1 MKRLVSVALFIVIS
15 LSQMMAQNITGKIVD
30 NQGNPLPF
38 ANVMLLS
45 RPDSTFIKGAVSD
58 EEGNFSIAANCNGGI
73 IKVSSIGYQTI
84 TKNCEGQQAGIIRLA
99 EDAQNLKEVVIKA
112 HRPQYKMTH
121 EGLMT
126 HVEGTVLSKMGT
138 AEDVLKHV
146 PSVVRKKDGF
156 EVFGK
161 GTPIIYINGRKM
173 QDISELDNIKSADI
187 KSVEVIQNPGATYDA
202 SVNAVIKIKTIKMK
216 GEGFSFDT
224 RSLYWYNKHHNTT
237 QQVNMNYRH
246 DGLNLFATYKFS
258 DAVWIQDATYA
269 QTVHVDTLWQQKNY
283 SKMVG
288 RKESHRLIGGFSYD
302 FNANHS
308 IGARYTL
315 VSPGY
320 QRDKGFFD
328 SQVTADGK
336 FYDYI
341 KTDGL
346 TVGKNS
352 PSHQLN
358 AYYNG
363 VLGKTTIDW
372 NTDLFFSTNRE
383 DSYSTENSQEHDS
396 RNIDSENRVSNKMI
410 ASKLIIASP
419 LLGGKLSYGAEYI
432 NTHRNDDYQV
442 NRTDILAN
450 SYSKLEEQTVSP
462 FVQYTRLTP
471 IGNIMAGL
479 RYEYVRFKYYDA
491 GIYQPEQSR
500 SFRNLFP
507 TISYGT
513 KIGKVM
519 AQLSYSVK
527 TNRPSY
533 DQLSNN
539 MSYMNRFTRQTGNP
553 YLDNETNHTIELS
566 GVWKFFQFMVNY
578 KDSRNAIIYWAEQ
591 IPENEVITLVS
602 RKNVK
607 SLKSMTAYISAAP
620 KIGIWSPQI
629 NVGMLKPWFTLHT
642 DVESYRLNRPIFMG
656 NFNNAFSLPCG
667 IMLSVDYRY
676 QSKGNTQNVYLAK
689 EQHVLDVTL
698 SKSFLKD
705 ALTLEVKGHD
715 LLYKNWD
722 ADLLYNQKM
731 ELLQVAK
738 RGTRDIQ
745 LTLRYKFNTT
755 RSKYKGTGAGN
766 AELNRL

>member
-1 MKRLVSVALFIVIS
+1 MKRLALVASFCGITIT
-15 LSQMMAQNITGKIVD
+15 QMMAQNINGEQI
-30 NQGNPLPF
+30 
-38 ANVMLLS
+38 
-45 RPDSTFIKGAVSD
+45 SD
-58 EEGNFSIAANCNGGI
+58 TTLFDKFSKELG
-73 IKVSSIGYQTI
+73 
-84 TKNCEGQQAGIIRLA
+84 
-99 EDAQNLKEVVIKA
+99 EVVVKA
-112 HRPQYKMTH
+112 HLPQYKKTH
-121 EGLMT
+121 EGLLT
-126 HVEGTVLSKMGT
+126 NVAGTVLGKMGT

-146 PSVVRKKDGF
+146 PSIVKKKDGY
-156 EVFGK
+156 EVVGK

-173 QDISELDNIKSADI
+173 QDISELDNIKSSDI
-187 KSVEVIQNPGATYDA
+187 KSVEVIQNPGAAYDA
-202 SVNAVIKIKTIKMK
+202 SVNSVIKIKTIKKK
-216 GEGFSFDT
+216 GEGFGFDT
-224 RSLYWYNKHHNTT
+224 RSVYWYNKHDNNI

-246 DGLNLFATYKFS
+246 NGLNLFATYKFS
-258 DAVWIQDATYA
+258 DATWMQKATYE
-269 QTVHVDTLWQQKNY
+269 QTVHVDTLWQQHNNNE
-283 SKMVG
+283 VTG
-288 RKESHRLIGGFSYD
+288 RIESHRLISGFSYD

-315 VSPGY
+315 TSPGY
-320 QRDKGFFD
+320 SRSKDFFD

-346 TVGKNS
+346 TVDKNN

-363 VLGKTTIDW
+363 TLGKTTIDL
-372 NTDLFFSTNRE
+372 NTDLYFSTNRAYA
-383 DSYSTENSQEHDS
+383 YSDEQSQEHDT
-396 RNIDSENRVSNKMI
+396 RNINSKNRVSNKMV
-410 ASKLIIASP
+410 ATKLVITSP
-419 LLGGKLSYGAEYI
+419 LLGGNLSYGAEYI
-432 NTHRNDDYQV
+432 HTRRNDDYEV
-442 NRTDILAN
+442 NRTDLLAN
-450 SYSKLEEQTVSP
+450 SYSKLEEQTASP
-462 FVQYTRLTP
+462 FIQYARLTP
-471 IGNIMAGL
+471 IGNITAGL

-507 TISYGT
+507 TISYGA

-527 TNRPSY
+527 TSRPSY
-533 DQLSNN
+533 SQLSNN
-539 MSYMNRFTRQTGNP
+539 VSYMNRFTRQIGNP
-553 YLDNETNHTIELS
+553 YLDNETNHRVELS
-566 GVWKFFQFMVNY
+566 GVWKFIQFMVNY

-591 IPENEVITLVS
+591 IPEDEAITMIS

-620 KIGIWSPQI
+620 KIGIWAPQI
-629 NVGMLKPWFTLHT
+629 NLGMQKPWFTLHT
-642 DVESYRLNRPIFMG
+642 DVASYRLNRPIFMG

-667 IMLSVDYRY
+667 ITLNVDYRY
-676 QSKGNTQNVYLAK
+676 QSKGNTMNVYLAK
-689 EQHVLDVTL
+689 EQHVLDVSI

-705 ALTLEVKGHD
+705 ALTLEIKGND
-715 LLYKNWD
+715 LLYKCWD

-731 ELLQVAK
+731 ELLQVSK
-738 RGTRDIQ
+738 RGTRDLQ

>member
-1 MKRLVSVALFIVIS
+1 MKRLALVAFFSGIAIT
-15 LSQMMAQNITGKIVD
+15 QMMAQNINGEQI
-30 NQGNPLPF
+30 
-38 ANVMLLS
+38 
-45 RPDSTFIKGAVSD
+45 SD
-58 EEGNFSIAANCNGGI
+58 TTLFDKFSKELG
-73 IKVSSIGYQTI
+73 
-84 TKNCEGQQAGIIRLA
+84 
-99 EDAQNLKEVVIKA
+99 EVVVKA
-112 HRPQYKMTH
+112 HLPQYKKTH
-121 EGLMT
+121 EGLLT
-126 HVEGTVLSKMGT
+126 NVAGTVLGKMGT

-146 PSVVRKKDGF
+146 PSIVKKKDGY
-156 EVFGK
+156 EVVGK

-173 QDISELDNIKSADI
+173 QDISELDNIKSSDI
-187 KSVEVIQNPGATYDA
+187 KSVEVIQNPGAAYDA
-202 SVNAVIKIKTIKMK
+202 SVNAVIKIKTIKKK
-216 GEGFSFDT
+216 GEGFGFDT
-224 RSLYWYNKHHNTT
+224 RSVYWYNKHDNTI

-246 DGLNLFATYKFS
+246 NGLNLFATYKFS
-258 DAVWIQDATYA
+258 DATWMQKASYN
-269 QTVHVDTLWQQKNY
+269 QTVHVDTLWQQHNNNE
-283 SKMVG
+283 VTG
-288 RKESHRLIGGFSYD
+288 RIESHRLISGFSYD

-315 VSPGY
+315 TSPGY
-320 QRDKGFFD
+320 SRSKDFFD

-346 TVGKNS
+346 TVDKDS

-363 VLGKTTIDW
+363 ILGKTTIDL
-372 NTDLFFSTNRE
+372 NTDLYFSTNRAYA
-383 DSYSTENSQEHDS
+383 YSDEQSQEHDS
-396 RNIDSENRVSNKMI
+396 RNINSKNRVSNKMV
-410 ASKLIIASP
+410 ATKLAITSP
-419 LLGGKLSYGAEYI
+419 LLGGNLSYGAEYI
-432 NTHRNDDYQV
+432 NTHRNDDYEV
-442 NRTDILAN
+442 NRTDLLAN
-450 SYSKLEEQTVSP
+450 SYSKLEEQTASP
-462 FVQYTRLTP
+462 FIQYARLTP
-471 IGNIMAGL
+471 IGNITAGL

-507 TISYGT
+507 TISYGA

-527 TNRPSY
+527 TSRPSY
-533 DQLSNN
+533 SQLSNN
-539 MSYMNRFTRQTGNP
+539 VSYMNRFTRQTGNP
-553 YLDNETNHTIELS
+553 YLDNETNHRVELS
-566 GVWKFFQFMVNY
+566 GVWKFIQFMVNY

-591 IPENEVITLVS
+591 IPEDEAITMIS

-620 KIGIWSPQI
+620 KIGIWAPQI
-629 NVGMLKPWFTLHT
+629 NLGMQKPWFTLHT
-642 DVESYRLNRPIFMG
+642 DVASYRLNRPIFMG

-667 IMLSVDYRY
+667 IILNVDYRY
-676 QSKGNTQNVYLAK
+676 QSKGNTMNVYLAK
-689 EQHVLDVTL
+689 EQHVLDVSI

-705 ALTLEVKGHD
+705 ALTLEIKGND
-715 LLYKNWD
+715 LLYKCWD

-731 ELLQVAK
+731 ELLQVSK
-738 RGTRDIQ
+738 RGTRDLQ

>member
-1 MKRLVSVALFIVIS
+1 MKRLALVASFCGITIT
-15 LSQMMAQNITGKIVD
+15 QMMAQNINGEQISDTT
-30 NQGNPLPF
+30 LF
-38 ANVMLLS
+38 A
-45 RPDSTFIKGAVSD
+45 K
-58 EEGNFSIAANCNGGI
+58 FSKELG
-73 IKVSSIGYQTI
+73 
-84 TKNCEGQQAGIIRLA
+84 
-99 EDAQNLKEVVIKA
+99 EVVVKA
-112 HRPQYKMTH
+112 HLPQYKKTH
-121 EGLMT
+121 EGLLT
-126 HVEGTVLSKMGT
+126 NVAGTVLSKMGT

-146 PSVVRKKDGF
+146 PSIVKKKDGY
-156 EVFGK
+156 EVVGK

-173 QDISELDNIKSADI
+173 QDISELDNIKSSDI
-187 KSVEVIQNPGATYDA
+187 KSVEVIQNPGAAYDA
-202 SVNAVIKIKTIKMK
+202 SVNSVIKIKTIKKK
-216 GEGFSFDT
+216 GEGFGFDT
-224 RSLYWYNKHHNTT
+224 RSVYWYNKHDNTI

-246 DGLNLFATYKFS
+246 NGLNLFATYKFS
-258 DAVWIQDATYA
+258 DATWMQKATYE
-269 QTVHVDTLWQQKNY
+269 QTVHVDTLWQQHNNNE
-283 SKMVG
+283 VTG
-288 RKESHRLIGGFSYD
+288 RIESHRLISGFSYD

-315 VSPGY
+315 TSSGY
-320 QRDKGFFD
+320 SRSKDFFD

-346 TVGKNS
+346 TVDKDS

-363 VLGKTTIDW
+363 TLGKTTIDL
-372 NTDLFFSTNRE
+372 NTDLYFSTNRAYA
-383 DSYSTENSQEHDS
+383 YSDEQSQEHDS
-396 RNIDSENRVSNKMI
+396 RNINSKNRVSNKMV
-410 ASKLIIASP
+410 ATKLVITTP
-419 LLGGKLSYGAEYI
+419 LLGGNLSYGAEYI
-432 NTHRNDDYQV
+432 NTHRNDDYEV
-442 NRTDILAN
+442 NRTDLLAN
-450 SYSKLEEQTVSP
+450 SYSKLEEQTASP
-462 FVQYTRLTP
+462 FIQYARLTP
-471 IGNIMAGL
+471 IGNITAGL

-507 TISYGT
+507 TISYGA

-527 TNRPSY
+527 TSRPSY
-533 DQLSNN
+533 SQLSNN
-539 MSYMNRFTRQTGNP
+539 VSYMNRFTRQTGNP
-553 YLDNETNHTIELS
+553 YLDNETNHRVELS
-566 GVWKFFQFMVNY
+566 GVWKFIQFMVNY

-591 IPENEVITLVS
+591 MPENEAITMIS

-620 KIGIWSPQI
+620 KIGIWAPQI
-629 NVGMLKPWFTLHT
+629 NLGMQKPWFTLHT
-642 DVESYRLNRPIFMG
+642 DVASYRLNRPIFMG

-667 IMLSVDYRY
+667 ITLNVDYRY
-676 QSKGNTQNVYLAK
+676 QSKGNTMNVYLAK
-689 EQHVLDVTL
+689 EQHVLDVSI

-705 ALTLEVKGHD
+705 ALTLEIKGND
-715 LLYKNWD
+715 LLYKCWD

-731 ELLQVAK
+731 ELLQVSK
-738 RGTRDIQ
+738 RGTRDLQ

>member
-1 MKRLVSVALFIVIS
+1 MKRLALVASFCGIAIT
-15 LSQMMAQNITGKIVD
+15 QMMAQNINGEQI
-30 NQGNPLPF
+30 
-38 ANVMLLS
+38 
-45 RPDSTFIKGAVSD
+45 SD
-58 EEGNFSIAANCNGGI
+58 TTLFDKFSKELG
-73 IKVSSIGYQTI
+73 
-84 TKNCEGQQAGIIRLA
+84 
-99 EDAQNLKEVVIKA
+99 EVVVKA
-112 HRPQYKMTH
+112 HLPQYKKTH
-121 EGLMT
+121 EGLLT
-126 HVEGTVLSKMGT
+126 NVAGTVLSKMGT

-146 PSVVRKKDGF
+146 PSIVKKKDGY
-156 EVFGK
+156 EVVGK

-173 QDISELDNIKSADI
+173 QDISELDNIKSSDI
-187 KSVEVIQNPGATYDA
+187 KSVEVIQNPGAAYDA
-202 SVNAVIKIKTIKMK
+202 SVNAVIKIKTIKKK
-216 GEGFSFDT
+216 GEGFGFDT
-224 RSLYWYNKHHNTT
+224 RSVYWYNKHDNTI

-246 DGLNLFATYKFS
+246 NGLNLFATYKFS
-258 DAVWIQDATYA
+258 DATWMQKATYE
-269 QTVHVDTLWQQKNY
+269 QTVHVDTLWQQHNNNE
-283 SKMVG
+283 VTG
-288 RKESHRLIGGFSYD
+288 RIESHRLISGFSYD

-315 VSPGY
+315 TSPGY
-320 QRDKGFFD
+320 SRSKDFFD

-346 TVGKNS
+346 TVDKDN

-363 VLGKTTIDW
+363 TLGKTAIDL
-372 NTDLFFSTNRE
+372 NTDLYFSTNRAYA
-383 DSYSTENSQEHDS
+383 YSDEQSQEHDT
-396 RNIDSENRVSNKMI
+396 RNVNSKNRVSNKMV
-410 ASKLIIASP
+410 ATKLVITSP
-419 LLGGKLSYGAEYI
+419 LLGGNLSYGAEYI
-432 NTHRNDDYQV
+432 NTHRNDDYEV
-442 NRTDILAN
+442 NRTDLLAN
-450 SYSKLEEQTVSP
+450 SYSKLEEQTASP
-462 FVQYTRLTP
+462 FIQYARLTP
-471 IGNIMAGL
+471 IGNITAGL

-507 TISYGT
+507 TISYGA

-527 TNRPSY
+527 TSRPSY
-533 DQLSNN
+533 SQLSNN
-539 MSYMNRFTRQTGNP
+539 VSYMNRFTRQTGNP
-553 YLDNETNHTIELS
+553 YLDNETNHRVELS
-566 GVWKFFQFMVNY
+566 GVWKFIQFMVNY

-591 IPENEVITLVS
+591 IPENEAITMVS

-620 KIGIWSPQI
+620 KIGIWAPQI
-629 NVGMLKPWFTLHT
+629 NLGMQKPWFTLHT
-642 DVESYRLNRPIFMG
+642 DVASYRLNRPIFMG

-667 IMLSVDYRY
+667 ITLSVDYRY
-676 QSKGNTQNVYLAK
+676 QSKGNTMNVYLAK
-689 EQHVLDVTL
+689 EQHVLDVSI

-705 ALTLEVKGHD
+705 ALTLEIKGND
-715 LLYKNWD
+715 LLYKCWD

-731 ELLQVAK
+731 ELLQVSK
-738 RGTRDIQ
+738 RGTRDLQ

>member
-1 MKRLVSVALFIVIS
+1 MKRLALVASFCGIAIT
-15 LSQMMAQNITGKIVD
+15 QMMAQNINGEQISDT
-30 NQGNPLPF
+30 PLF
-38 ANVMLLS
+38 
-45 RPDSTFIKGAVSD
+45 DK
-58 EEGNFSIAANCNGGI
+58 FSKELG
-73 IKVSSIGYQTI
+73 
-84 TKNCEGQQAGIIRLA
+84 
-99 EDAQNLKEVVIKA
+99 EVVVKA
-112 HRPQYKMTH
+112 HLPQYKKTH
-121 EGLMT
+121 EGLLT
-126 HVEGTVLSKMGT
+126 NVAGTVLGKMGT

-146 PSVVRKKDGF
+146 PSIVKKKDGY
-156 EVFGK
+156 EVVGK

-173 QDISELDNIKSADI
+173 QDISELDNIKSSDI

-202 SVNAVIKIKTIKMK
+202 SVNAVIKIKTIKKK
-216 GEGFSFDT
+216 GEGFGFDT
-224 RSLYWYNKHHNTT
+224 RSVYWYNKHDNTI

-246 DGLNLFATYKFS
+246 NGLNLFATYKFS
-258 DAVWIQDATYA
+258 DATWMQKASYE
-269 QTVHVDTLWQQKNY
+269 QTVHVDTLWQQHNNNE
-283 SKMVG
+283 VTG
-288 RKESHRLIGGFSYD
+288 RIESHRLISGFSYD

-315 VSPGY
+315 TSPGY
-320 QRDKGFFD
+320 SRSKDFFD

-346 TVGKNS
+346 TVDKNN

-363 VLGKTTIDW
+363 IWGKTTIDL
-372 NTDLFFSTNRE
+372 NTDLYFSTNRAYA
-383 DSYSTENSQEHDS
+383 YSDEQSQEHDS
-396 RNIDSENRVSNKMI
+396 RNINSKNRVSNKMV
-410 ASKLIIASP
+410 ATKLVITSP
-419 LLGGKLSYGAEYI
+419 LLGGNLSYGAEYI
-432 NTHRNDDYQV
+432 HTRRNDDYEV
-442 NRTDILAN
+442 NRTDLLAN
-450 SYSKLEEQTVSP
+450 SYSKLEEQTASP
-462 FVQYTRLTP
+462 FIQYAHLTP
-471 IGNIMAGL
+471 IGNITAGL

-507 TISYGT
+507 TISYGA

-527 TNRPSY
+527 TSRPSY
-533 DQLSNN
+533 SQLSNN
-539 MSYMNRFTRQTGNP
+539 VSYMNRFTRQTGNP
-553 YLDNETNHTIELS
+553 YLDNETNHRVELS
-566 GVWKFFQFMVNY
+566 GIWKFIQFMVNY

-591 IPENEVITLVS
+591 IPEDEAITMIS

-620 KIGIWSPQI
+620 KIGIWAPQI
-629 NVGMLKPWFTLHT
+629 NLGMQKPWFTLHT
-642 DVESYRLNRPIFMG
+642 DVASYRLNRPIFMG

-667 IMLSVDYRY
+667 ITLNVDYRY
-676 QSKGNTQNVYLAK
+676 QSKGNTMNVYLAK
-689 EQHVLDVTL
+689 EQHVLDVSI

-705 ALTLEVKGHD
+705 ALTLEIKGND
-715 LLYKNWD
+715 LLYKCWD

-731 ELLQVAK
+731 ELLQVSK
-738 RGTRDIQ
+738 RGTRDLQ

-755 RSKYKGTGAGN
+755 RSKYKGTGVGN

>member
-1 MKRLVSVALFIVIS
+1 MKRLALVAFFSGIAIT
-15 LSQMMAQNITGKIVD
+15 QMMAQNINGEQI
-30 NQGNPLPF
+30 
-38 ANVMLLS
+38 
-45 RPDSTFIKGAVSD
+45 SD
-58 EEGNFSIAANCNGGI
+58 TTLFDKFSKELG
-73 IKVSSIGYQTI
+73 
-84 TKNCEGQQAGIIRLA
+84 
-99 EDAQNLKEVVIKA
+99 EVVVKA
-112 HRPQYKMTH
+112 HLPQYKKTH
-121 EGLMT
+121 EGLLT
-126 HVEGTVLSKMGT
+126 NVAGTVLGKMGT

-146 PSVVRKKDGF
+146 PSIVKKKDGY
-156 EVFGK
+156 EVVGK

-173 QDISELDNIKSADI
+173 QDISELDNIKSSDI
-187 KSVEVIQNPGATYDA
+187 KSVEVIQNPGAAYDA
-202 SVNAVIKIKTIKMK
+202 SVNAVIKIKTIKKK
-216 GEGFSFDT
+216 GEGFGFDT
-224 RSLYWYNKHHNTT
+224 RSVYWYNKHDNTI

-246 DGLNLFATYKFS
+246 NGLNLFATYKFS
-258 DAVWIQDATYA
+258 DATWMQKASYN
-269 QTVHVDTLWQQKNY
+269 QTVHVDTLWQQHNNNE
-283 SKMVG
+283 VTG
-288 RKESHRLIGGFSYD
+288 RIESHRLISGFSYD

-315 VSPGY
+315 TSPGY
-320 QRDKGFFD
+320 SRSKDFFD

-346 TVGKNS
+346 TVDKDS

-363 VLGKTTIDW
+363 TLGKTTIDL
-372 NTDLFFSTNRE
+372 NTDLYFSTNRAYA
-383 DSYSTENSQEHDS
+383 YSDEQCQEHDS
-396 RNIDSENRVSNKMI
+396 RNINSKNRVSNKMV
-410 ASKLIIASP
+410 ATKLVITSP
-419 LLGGKLSYGAEYI
+419 LLGGNLSYGAEYI
-432 NTHRNDDYQV
+432 NTHRNDDYEV
-442 NRTDILAN
+442 NRTDLLAN
-450 SYSKLEEQTVSP
+450 SYSKLEEQTASL
-462 FVQYTRLTP
+462 FIQYARLTP
-471 IGNIMAGL
+471 IGNITAGL

-507 TISYGT
+507 TISYGA

-527 TNRPSY
+527 TSRPSY
-533 DQLSNN
+533 SQLSNN
-539 MSYMNRFTRQTGNP
+539 VSYMNRFTRQTGNP
-553 YLDNETNHTIELS
+553 YLDNETNHRVELS
-566 GVWKFFQFMVNY
+566 GVWKFIQFMVNY

-591 IPENEVITLVS
+591 IPEDEAITMIS

-620 KIGIWSPQI
+620 KIGIWAPQI
-629 NVGMLKPWFTLHT
+629 NLGMQKSWFTLHT
-642 DVESYRLNRPIFMG
+642 DVASYRLNRPIFMG

-667 IMLSVDYRY
+667 IILNVDYRY
-676 QSKGNTQNVYLAK
+676 QSKGNTMNVYLAK
-689 EQHVLDVTL
+689 EQHVLDVSI

-705 ALTLEVKGHD
+705 ALTLEIKGND
-715 LLYKNWD
+715 LLYKCWD

-731 ELLQVAK
+731 ELLQVSK
-738 RGTRDIQ
+738 RGTRDLQ

>member
-1 MKRLVSVALFIVIS
+1 MKRLALVASFSGIAIT
-15 LSQMMAQNITGKIVD
+15 QMMAQSINGEQI
-30 NQGNPLPF
+30 
-38 ANVMLLS
+38 
-45 RPDSTFIKGAVSD
+45 SD
-58 EEGNFSIAANCNGGI
+58 TTLFDKFSKELG
-73 IKVSSIGYQTI
+73 
-84 TKNCEGQQAGIIRLA
+84 
-99 EDAQNLKEVVIKA
+99 EVVVKA
-112 HRPQYKMTH
+112 HLPQYKKTH
-121 EGLMT
+121 EGLLT
-126 HVEGTVLSKMGT
+126 NVAGTVLSKMGT

-146 PSVVRKKDGF
+146 PSIVKKKDGY
-156 EVFGK
+156 EVVGK

-173 QDISELDNIKSADI
+173 QDISELDNIKSSDI

-202 SVNAVIKIKTIKMK
+202 SVNAVIKIKTIKKK
-216 GEGFSFDT
+216 GEGFGFDT
-224 RSLYWYNKHHNTT
+224 RSVYWYNKHDNTI

-246 DGLNLFATYKFS
+246 NGLNLFATYKFS
-258 DAVWIQDATYA
+258 DATWMQKATYE
-269 QTVHVDTLWQQKNY
+269 QTVHVDTLWQQHNNNE
-283 SKMVG
+283 VTG
-288 RKESHRLIGGFSYD
+288 RIESHRFISGFSYD

-315 VSPGY
+315 TSPGY
-320 QRDKGFFD
+320 SRSKDFFD

-346 TVGKNS
+346 TVDKSS

-363 VLGKTTIDW
+363 TLGKTTIDL
-372 NTDLFFSTNRE
+372 NTDLYFSTNRAYA
-383 DSYSTENSQEHDS
+383 YSDEQSQEHDS
-396 RNIDSENRVSNKMI
+396 RNINSKNRVSNKMV
-410 ASKLIIASP
+410 ATKLVITSP
-419 LLGGKLSYGAEYI
+419 LLGGNLSYGAEYI
-432 NTHRNDDYQV
+432 NTHRNDDYEV
-442 NRTDILAN
+442 NRTDLLAN
-450 SYSKLEEQTVSP
+450 SYSKLEEQTASP
-462 FVQYTRLTP
+462 FIQYARLTP
-471 IGNIMAGL
+471 IGNITAGL

-507 TISYGT
+507 TISYGA

-527 TNRPSY
+527 TSRPSY
-533 DQLSNN
+533 SQLSNN
-539 MSYMNRFTRQTGNP
+539 VSYMNRFTRQTGNP
-553 YLDNETNHTIELS
+553 YLDNETNHRVELS
-566 GVWKFFQFMVNY
+566 GVWKFIQFMVNY

-591 IPENEVITLVS
+591 IPGNEAVTMIS

-620 KIGIWSPQI
+620 KIGIWALQI
-629 NVGMLKPWFTLHT
+629 NLGMQKPWFTLHT
-642 DVESYRLNRPIFMG
+642 DVASYRLNRPIFMG
-656 NFNNAFSLPCG
+656 NFNNAFSLPYG
-667 IMLSVDYRY
+667 ITLNVDYRY
-676 QSKGNTQNVYLAK
+676 QSKGNTMNVYLAK
-689 EQHVLDVTL
+689 EQHVLDVSI

-705 ALTLEVKGHD
+705 ALTLEIKGND
-715 LLYKNWD
+715 LLYKCWD

-731 ELLQVAK
+731 ELLQVSK
-738 RGTRDIQ
+738 RGTRDLQ

>member
-1 MKRLVSVALFIVIS
+1 MKRLALVASFCGITIT
-15 LSQMMAQNITGKIVD
+15 QMMAQNINGEQI
-30 NQGNPLPF
+30 
-38 ANVMLLS
+38 
-45 RPDSTFIKGAVSD
+45 SD
-58 EEGNFSIAANCNGGI
+58 TTLFDKFSKELG
-73 IKVSSIGYQTI
+73 
-84 TKNCEGQQAGIIRLA
+84 
-99 EDAQNLKEVVIKA
+99 EVVVKA
-112 HRPQYKMTH
+112 HLPQYKKTH
-121 EGLMT
+121 EGLLT
-126 HVEGTVLSKMGT
+126 NVAGTVLSKMGT

-146 PSVVRKKDGF
+146 PSIVKKKDGY
-156 EVFGK
+156 EVIGK

-173 QDISELDNIKSADI
+173 QDISELDNVKSSDI

-202 SVNAVIKIKTIKMK
+202 SVNAVIKIKTIKKK
-216 GEGFSFDT
+216 GEGFGFDT
-224 RSLYWYNKHHNTT
+224 RSVYWYNKHDNTI

-246 DGLNLFATYKFS
+246 NGLNLFATYKFS
-258 DAVWIQDATYA
+258 DATWMQKASYEQA
-269 QTVHVDTLWQQKNY
+269 VHVDTLWQQHNNNE
-283 SKMVG
+283 VTG
-288 RKESHRLIGGFSYD
+288 RIESHRLISGFSYD
-302 FNANHS
+302 FNSNHS

-315 VSPGY
+315 TSPGY
-320 QRDKGFFD
+320 SRSKDFFD

-346 TVGKNS
+346 TIDKNN

-363 VLGKTTIDW
+363 TLGKTTIDL
-372 NTDLFFSTNRE
+372 NTDLYFSTNRAYA
-383 DSYSTENSQEHDS
+383 YSDEQSQEHDS
-396 RNIDSENRVSNKMI
+396 RNINSKNRVSNKMV
-410 ASKLIIASP
+410 ATKLVITSP
-419 LLGGKLSYGAEYI
+419 LLGGNLSYGAEYI
-432 NTHRNDDYQV
+432 HTHRNDDYEV
-442 NRTDILAN
+442 NRTDLLAN
-450 SYSKLEEQTVSP
+450 SYSKLEEQTASP
-462 FVQYTRLTP
+462 FIQYARLTP
-471 IGNIMAGL
+471 IGNITVGL

-507 TISYGT
+507 TISYGA

-527 TNRPSY
+527 TSRPSY
-533 DQLSNN
+533 SQLSNN
-539 MSYMNRFTRQTGNP
+539 VSYMNRFTRQTGNP
-553 YLDNETNHTIELS
+553 YLDNETNHSVELS
-566 GVWKFFQFMVNY
+566 GVWKFIQFMVNY

-591 IPENEVITLVS
+591 IPEDEAITMIS

-620 KIGIWSPQI
+620 KIGIWAPQI
-629 NVGMLKPWFTLHT
+629 NLGMQKPWFTLHT
-642 DVESYRLNRPIFMG
+642 DVASYRLNCPIFMG

-667 IMLSVDYRY
+667 ITLNVDYRY
-676 QSKGNTQNVYLAK
+676 QSKGNTMNVYLAK
-689 EQHVLDVTL
+689 EQHVLDVSI

-705 ALTLEVKGHD
+705 ALTLEIKGND
-715 LLYKNWD
+715 LLYKCWD

-731 ELLQVAK
+731 ELLQVSK
-738 RGTRDIQ
+738 RGTRDLQ

>member
-1 MKRLVSVALFIVIS
+1 MKRLALVASFCGITIT
-15 LSQMMAQNITGKIVD
+15 QMMAQNINGEQI
-30 NQGNPLPF
+30 
-38 ANVMLLS
+38 
-45 RPDSTFIKGAVSD
+45 SD
-58 EEGNFSIAANCNGGI
+58 TTLFDKFSKELG
-73 IKVSSIGYQTI
+73 
-84 TKNCEGQQAGIIRLA
+84 
-99 EDAQNLKEVVIKA
+99 EVVVKA
-112 HRPQYKMTH
+112 HLPQYKKTH
-121 EGLMT
+121 EGLLT
-126 HVEGTVLSKMGT
+126 NVAGTVLSKMGT

-146 PSVVRKKDGF
+146 PSIVKKKDGY
-156 EVFGK
+156 EVVGK

-173 QDISELDNIKSADI
+173 QDISELDNIKSSDI
-187 KSVEVIQNPGATYDA
+187 KSVEVIQNPGAAYDA
-202 SVNAVIKIKTIKMK
+202 SVNAVIKIKTIKKK
-216 GEGFSFDT
+216 GEGFGFDT
-224 RSLYWYNKHHNTT
+224 RSVYWYNKHDNTI

-246 DGLNLFATYKFS
+246 NGLNLFATYKFS
-258 DAVWIQDATYA
+258 DATWMQKATYE
-269 QTVHVDTLWQQKNY
+269 QTVHVDTLWQQHNNNE
-283 SKMVG
+283 VTG
-288 RKESHRLIGGFSYD
+288 RIESHRLISGFSYD

-315 VSPGY
+315 TSPGY
-320 QRDKGFFD
+320 SRSKDFFD

-346 TVGKNS
+346 TVDKNN

-363 VLGKTTIDW
+363 TLGKTTIDL
-372 NTDLFFSTNRE
+372 NTDLYFSTNRAYA
-383 DSYSTENSQEHDS
+383 YSDEQSQEHDS
-396 RNIDSENRVSNKMI
+396 RNINSKNRVSNKMV
-410 ASKLIIASP
+410 ATKLVITSP
-419 LLGGKLSYGAEYI
+419 LLGGNLSYGAEYI
-432 NTHRNDDYQV
+432 HTHRNDDYEV
-442 NRTDILAN
+442 NRTDLLAN
-450 SYSKLEEQTVSP
+450 SYSKLEEQTASP
-462 FVQYTRLTP
+462 FIQYARLTP

-507 TISYGT
+507 TISYGA

-527 TNRPSY
+527 TSRPSY
-533 DQLSNN
+533 SQLSNN
-539 MSYMNRFTRQTGNP
+539 VSYMNRFTRQTGNP
-553 YLDNETNHTIELS
+553 YLDNETNHRVELS
-566 GVWKFFQFMVNY
+566 GVWKFIQFMVNY

-591 IPENEVITLVS
+591 IPGNEAITMIS

-620 KIGIWSPQI
+620 KIGIWAPQI
-629 NVGMLKPWFTLHT
+629 NLGMQKPWFTLHT
-642 DVESYRLNRPIFMG
+642 DVASYRLNRPIFMG

-667 IMLSVDYRY
+667 ITLNVDYRY
-676 QSKGNTQNVYLAK
+676 QSKGNTMNVYLAK
-689 EQHVLDVTL
+689 EQHVLDVSI

-705 ALTLEVKGHD
+705 ALTLEIKGND
-715 LLYKNWD
+715 LLYKCWD

-731 ELLQVAK
+731 ELLQVSK
-738 RGTRDIQ
+738 RGTRDLQ

>member
-1 MKRLVSVALFIVIS
+1 MKRLALVASFCGITIT
-15 LSQMMAQNITGKIVD
+15 QMMAQNINGEQI
-30 NQGNPLPF
+30 
-38 ANVMLLS
+38 
-45 RPDSTFIKGAVSD
+45 SD
-58 EEGNFSIAANCNGGI
+58 TTLFDKFSKELG
-73 IKVSSIGYQTI
+73 
-84 TKNCEGQQAGIIRLA
+84 
-99 EDAQNLKEVVIKA
+99 EVVVKA
-112 HRPQYKMTH
+112 HLPQYKKTH
-121 EGLMT
+121 EGLLT
-126 HVEGTVLSKMGT
+126 NVSGTVLSKMGT

-146 PSVVRKKDGF
+146 PSIVKKKDGY
-156 EVFGK
+156 EVVGK

-173 QDISELDNIKSADI
+173 QDISELDNIKSSDI

-202 SVNAVIKIKTIKMK
+202 SVNAVIKIKTIKKK
-216 GEGFSFDT
+216 GEGFGFDT
-224 RSLYWYNKHHNTT
+224 RSVYWYNKHDNTI

-246 DGLNLFATYKFS
+246 NGLNLFTTYKFS
-258 DAVWIQDATYA
+258 DATWMQKATYE
-269 QTVHVDTLWQQKNY
+269 QTVHVDTLWQQHNNNE
-283 SKMVG
+283 VTG
-288 RKESHRLIGGFSYD
+288 RIESHRLISGFTYD

-315 VSPGY
+315 TSPGY
-320 QRDKGFFD
+320 SRSKDFFD

-346 TVGKNS
+346 TVDKDN

-363 VLGKTTIDW
+363 TLGKTTIDL
-372 NTDLFFSTNRE
+372 NTDLYFSTNRAYA
-383 DSYSTENSQEHDS
+383 YSDEQSQEHDS
-396 RNIDSENRVSNKMI
+396 RNVNSKNRVSNKMV
-410 ASKLIIASP
+410 ATKLVITSP
-419 LLGGKLSYGAEYI
+419 LLGGNFSYGAEYI
-432 NTHRNDDYQV
+432 HTRRNDDYEV
-442 NRTDILAN
+442 NRTDLLAN
-450 SYSKLEEQTVSP
+450 SYSKLEEQTASP
-462 FVQYTRLTP
+462 FIQYARLTP
-471 IGNIMAGL
+471 IGNITAGL

-507 TISYGT
+507 IISYGA

-527 TNRPSY
+527 TSRPSY
-533 DQLSNN
+533 SQLSNN
-539 MSYMNRFTRQTGNP
+539 VSYMNRFTRQTGNP
-553 YLDNETNHTIELS
+553 YLDNETNHRVELS
-566 GVWKFFQFMVNY
+566 GVWKFIQFMVNY

-591 IPENEVITLVS
+591 MPGNEAITMIS

-620 KIGIWSPQI
+620 KIGIWAPQI
-629 NVGMLKPWFTLHT
+629 NLGMQKPWFTLHT
-642 DVESYRLNRPIFMG
+642 DVASYRLNRPIFMG
-656 NFNNAFSLPCG
+656 NFNNAFSLPCS
-667 IMLSVDYRY
+667 ITLNVDYRY
-676 QSKGNTQNVYLAK
+676 QSKGNTMNVYLAK
-689 EQHVLDVTL
+689 EQHVLDVSI

-705 ALTLEVKGHD
+705 ALTLEIKGND
-715 LLYKNWD
+715 LLYKCWD

-731 ELLQVAK
+731 ELLQVSK
-738 RGTRDIQ
+738 RGTRDLQ

>member
-1 MKRLVSVALFIVIS
+1 MKRLALVAFFSGIAIT
-15 LSQMMAQNITGKIVD
+15 QMMAQSINGEQI
-30 NQGNPLPF
+30 
-38 ANVMLLS
+38 
-45 RPDSTFIKGAVSD
+45 SD
-58 EEGNFSIAANCNGGI
+58 TTLFDKFSKELG
-73 IKVSSIGYQTI
+73 
-84 TKNCEGQQAGIIRLA
+84 
-99 EDAQNLKEVVIKA
+99 EVVVKA
-112 HRPQYKMTH
+112 HLPQYKKTH
-121 EGLMT
+121 EGLLT
-126 HVEGTVLSKMGT
+126 NVAGTVLSKMGT

-146 PSVVRKKDGF
+146 PSIVKKKDGY
-156 EVFGK
+156 EVVGK

-173 QDISELDNIKSADI
+173 QDISELDNIKSSDI

-202 SVNAVIKIKTIKMK
+202 SVNAVIKIKTIKKK
-216 GEGFSFDT
+216 GEGFGFDT
-224 RSLYWYNKHHNTT
+224 RSVYWYNKHDNTI

-246 DGLNLFATYKFS
+246 NGLNLFTTYKFS
-258 DAVWIQDATYA
+258 DATWMQKATYE
-269 QTVHVDTLWQQKNY
+269 QTVHVDTLWQQHNNNE
-283 SKMVG
+283 VTG
-288 RKESHRLIGGFSYD
+288 RIESHRLISGFSYD

-315 VSPGY
+315 TSPGY
-320 QRDKGFFD
+320 SRSKDFFD

-346 TVGKNS
+346 TVDKDN

-363 VLGKTTIDW
+363 TLGKTTIDL
-372 NTDLFFSTNRE
+372 NTDLYFSTNRAYA
-383 DSYSTENSQEHDS
+383 YSDEQSQEHDS
-396 RNIDSENRVSNKMI
+396 RNINSKNRVSNKMV
-410 ASKLIIASP
+410 ATKLVITSP
-419 LLGGKLSYGAEYI
+419 LLGGNLSYGAEYI
-432 NTHRNDDYQV
+432 NTHRNDDYEV
-442 NRTDILAN
+442 NRTDLLAN
-450 SYSKLEEQTVSP
+450 SYSKLEEQTASP
-462 FVQYTRLTP
+462 FIQYAHLTP
-471 IGNIMAGL
+471 IGNITAGL

-507 TISYGT
+507 TISYGA

-527 TNRPSY
+527 TSRPSY
-533 DQLSNN
+533 SQLSNN
-539 MSYMNRFTRQTGNP
+539 VSYMNRFTRQTGNP
-553 YLDNETNHTIELS
+553 YLDNETNHRVELS
-566 GVWKFFQFMVNY
+566 GVWKFIQFMVNY

-591 IPENEVITLVS
+591 IPENEAITMIS

-620 KIGIWSPQI
+620 KIGIWAPQI
-629 NVGMLKPWFTLHT
+629 NLGMQKPWFTLHT
-642 DVESYRLNRPIFMG
+642 DVASYRLNRPIFMG

-667 IMLSVDYRY
+667 ITLNVDYRY
-676 QSKGNTQNVYLAK
+676 QSKGNTMNVYLAK
-689 EQHVLDVTL
+689 EQHVLDVSI

-705 ALTLEVKGHD
+705 ALTLEIKGND
-715 LLYKNWD
+715 LLYKCWD

-731 ELLQVAK
+731 ELLQVSK
-738 RGTRDIQ
+738 RGTRDLQ

>member
-1 MKRLVSVALFIVIS
+1 MKRLALVASFCGITIT
-15 LSQMMAQNITGKIVD
+15 QMMAQNINGEQI
-30 NQGNPLPF
+30 
-38 ANVMLLS
+38 
-45 RPDSTFIKGAVSD
+45 SD
-58 EEGNFSIAANCNGGI
+58 TTLFDKFSKELG
-73 IKVSSIGYQTI
+73 
-84 TKNCEGQQAGIIRLA
+84 
-99 EDAQNLKEVVIKA
+99 EVVVKA
-112 HRPQYKMTH
+112 HLPQYKKTH
-121 EGLMT
+121 EGLLT
-126 HVEGTVLSKMGT
+126 NVAGTVLSKMGT

-146 PSVVRKKDGF
+146 PSIVKKKDGY
-156 EVFGK
+156 EVVGK

-173 QDISELDNIKSADI
+173 QDISELDNIKSSDI

-202 SVNAVIKIKTIKMK
+202 SVNAVIKIKTIKKK
-216 GEGFSFDT
+216 GEGFGFDT
-224 RSLYWYNKHHNTT
+224 RSVYWYNKHDNTI

-246 DGLNLFATYKFS
+246 NGLNLFTTYKFS
-258 DAVWIQDATYA
+258 DATWMQKATYE
-269 QTVHVDTLWQQKNY
+269 QTVHVDTLWQQHNNNE
-283 SKMVG
+283 VTG
-288 RKESHRLIGGFSYD
+288 RIESHRLISGFSYD

-315 VSPGY
+315 TSPGY
-320 QRDKGFFD
+320 SRSKDFFD

-346 TVGKNS
+346 TVDKNN

-363 VLGKTTIDW
+363 TLGKTTIDL
-372 NTDLFFSTNRE
+372 NTDLYFSTNRAYA
-383 DSYSTENSQEHDS
+383 YSDEQSLEHDS
-396 RNIDSENRVSNKMI
+396 RNVNSKNRVSNKMV
-410 ASKLIIASP
+410 ATKLVITSP
-419 LLGGKLSYGAEYI
+419 LLGGNLSYGAEYI
-432 NTHRNDDYQV
+432 HTHRNDDYEV
-442 NRTDILAN
+442 NRTDLLAN
-450 SYSKLEEQTVSP
+450 SYSKLEEQTASP
-462 FVQYTRLTP
+462 FIQYARLTP
-471 IGNIMAGL
+471 IGNITAGL

-507 TISYGT
+507 TISYGA

-527 TNRPSY
+527 TSRPSY
-533 DQLSNN
+533 SQLSNN
-539 MSYMNRFTRQTGNP
+539 VSYMNRFTRQTGNP
-553 YLDNETNHTIELS
+553 YLDNETNHRVELS
-566 GVWKFFQFMVNY
+566 GVWKFIQFMVNY

-591 IPENEVITLVS
+591 IPENEAVTMIS

-620 KIGIWSPQI
+620 KIGIWAPQI
-629 NVGMLKPWFTLHT
+629 NLGMQKPWFTLHT
-642 DVESYRLNRPIFMG
+642 DVASYRLNRPIFMG

-667 IMLSVDYRY
+667 ITLNVDYRY
-676 QSKGNTQNVYLAK
+676 QSKGNTMNVYLAK
-689 EQHVLDVTL
+689 EQHVLDVSI

-705 ALTLEVKGHD
+705 ALTLEIKGND
-715 LLYKNWD
+715 LLYKCWD

-731 ELLQVAK
+731 ELLQVSK
-738 RGTRDIQ
+738 RGTRDLQ